1 MKQGTFTAVLEKE
14 GEAFVAL
21 CPELDVASQ
30 GETVE
35 KALGNLREAVELFL
49 ECASPEEVVMQQ
61 QVGST
66 TITVPI
72 PMHREIRI
80 GTLQSIIRQSG
91 LPRSEFER

>member
-1 MKQGTFTAVLEKE
+1 MPKLGVFSGAELCRILELH
-14 GEAFVAL
+14 GFMSVRQRG
-21 CPELDVASQ
+21 SH
-30 GETVE
+30 
-35 KALGNLREAVELFL
+35 
-49 ECASPEEVVMQQ
+49 VVMQQ
-61 QVGST
+61 KTGLT

>member
-1 MKQGTFTAVLEKE
+1 MPKLGVFSGAELCRFLGQHGFIAVRQR
-14 GEAFVAL
+14 G
-21 CPELDVASQ
+21 SH
-30 GETVE
+30 
-35 KALGNLREAVELFL
+35 
-49 ECASPEEVVMQQ
+49 VVMQQ
-61 QVGST
+61 QADTT

>member
-1 MKQGTFTAVLEKE
+1 MPKLGVFSGAELCRILGQHGFAVVRQR
-14 GEAFVAL
+14 G
-21 CPELDVASQ
+21 SH
-30 GETVE
+30 
-35 KALGNLREAVELFL
+35 
-49 ECASPEEVVMQQ
+49 VVMQQ
-61 QVGST
+61 QAGST